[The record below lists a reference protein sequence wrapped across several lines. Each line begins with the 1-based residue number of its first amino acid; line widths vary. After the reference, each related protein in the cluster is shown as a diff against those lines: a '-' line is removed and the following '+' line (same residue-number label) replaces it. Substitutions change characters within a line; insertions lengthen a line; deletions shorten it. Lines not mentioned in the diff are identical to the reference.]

1 MEHLSANSAYW
12 VNGIEQLQLTLQD
25 RAIQYGDGFF
35 TTILVV
41 DKSVLNWQAHCQRI
55 YNSCETLGFPQTN
68 IEQLSDWLEN
78 ALQTFFEQN
87 SAKDCVL
94 KIVITRG
101 LGGVGYQMPQQITPN
116 VLFYIKPSPVE
127 ITQNQLTAIEPMKI
141 GLCNTLASIG
151 SLAGVKTIN
160 RLENV
165 MARTEITAKG
175 YAEGLMLNA
184 NNEVICGTQS
194 NLFMVKG
201 NIIFTPKIQQS
212 GVAGTTRFQINKLV
226 QTLGFE
232 LKEQVITITDIKQA
246 DELFFTNAVRG
257 VQPVKTY
264 VDIESNSELNIEYS
278 IEKTKQIHQAWS
290 NWKIDNAIAITNL
303 KSIT

>member
-1 MEHLSANSAYW
+1 MRQLAAYLGYW
-12 VNGIEQLQLTLQD
+12 VNGIEQSQITLQD

-68 IEQLSDWLEN
+68 FQQLSDWLEN
-78 ALQTFFEQN
+78 ALQTFFEKN
-87 SAKDCVL
+87 SVRDCVL

-101 LGGVGYQMPQQITPN
+101 LGGMGYQMPQQITPN
-116 VLFYIKPSPVE
+116 VLFYIKSSPVQ
-127 ITQNQLTAIEPMKI
+127 IQQNQLTAIEPMTI
-141 GLCNTLASIG
+141 GLCNILASIG
-151 SLAGVKTIN
+151 SLAGVKSLN

-165 MARTEITAKG
+165 MARTEIAKKG

-184 NNEVICGTQS
+184 NNEVVCGTQS
-194 NLFMVKG
+194 NLFMIKA
-201 NIIFTPKIQQS
+201 NSIFTPKIQQS
-212 GVAGTTRFQINKLV
+212 GVAGTTRFQMNKLV
-226 QTLGFE
+226 QILGFE
-232 LKEQVITITDIKQA
+232 LKEQSLTLADIEQA

-257 VQPVKTY
+257 VQPVKVY
-264 VDIESNSELNIEYS
+264 LDIEYS

-290 NWKIDNAIAITNL
+290 NWQIDNAVTVTNL